1 MFAKL
6 VFLSP
11 SRRAKMKV
19 KFLVYWKRIFGIVVC
34 DDGSLFK
41 IKLPLYLLSLTPNR
55 KIMAFVMSLLEEY
68 CLKALWAYIS

>member
-1 MFAKL
+1 MYIGKEYL
-6 VFLSP
+6 VS
-11 SRRAKMKV
+11 
-19 KFLVYWKRIFGIVVC
+19 VVC

-41 IKLPLYLLSLTPNR
+41 IKLPLYLLRLTLNR